1 VSGSGVALPRRR
13 NRSTQRARPNRRRK
27 PARTRT
33 VARRRRR
40 VVLAL
45 LLIAVFSALY
55 WFWFRDSSLVAV
67 KTVKIDGIGTRP
79 ADRKLNAALTDAAE
93 QMTTLHVQPELLD
106 AAASKFPLVQ
116 SVSADPGFPSTL
128 TLHVTERR
136 PASLIDTG
144 DHLIAVSADGVVLRG
159 LPADHLKLPRLP
171 ISEPPHKGRLGGAV
185 LQQAKVLGAMPKAF
199 EPLIAHSLDEDSGVA
214 VRLLGGVELRF
225 GTAASAAEKW
235 RAAATVLSDPG
246 LGALDYVDLR
256 VPTRPAVGG
265 VGHSPPSLSSP

>member
-1 VSGSGVALPRRR
+1 VSGAQIAVPRRR
-13 NRSTQRARPNRRRK
+13 ARPKRRAK
-27 PARTRT
+27 
-33 VARRRRR
+33 VVRRRRR
-40 VVLAL
+40 LVLIVLGLTVLA
-45 LLIAVFSALY
+45 ALY

-67 KTVKIDGIGTRP
+67 KTVKVEGVGSRP
-79 ADRKLNAALTDAAE
+79 ADRKLTAALTDAGE

-106 AAASKFPLVQ
+106 SAARKFPLVQ
-116 SVSADPGFPSTL
+116 SVSSDASFPSSL
-128 TLHVTERR
+128 TIHVTERR

-144 DHLIAVSADGVVLRG
+144 DHQIAVSADGMVLRG

-171 ISEPPHKGRLGGAV
+171 LSEPPHKGRLGGAV